1 MQQQQQQ
8 QQPPQYYAG
17 NEGMGLGMG
26 GMQQQQPVVDPDDP
40 LLIAQSLT
48 YVTDDGSVLLSYQ
61 SAPFST
67 CKCSGGGGEIARS
80 GANLEIEQLLRCAD
94 IGSWLQ
100 PTGRV

>member
-1 MQQQQQQ
+1 MQQQQQQQ

-26 GMQQQQPVVDPDDP
+26 GMQQQQPIVDPDDP

-67 CKCSGGGGEIARS
+67 CKCSGGGRGGRR
-80 GANLEIEQLLRCAD
+80 G
-94 IGSWLQ
+94 GGGGGGGGG
-100 PTGRV
+100 PT